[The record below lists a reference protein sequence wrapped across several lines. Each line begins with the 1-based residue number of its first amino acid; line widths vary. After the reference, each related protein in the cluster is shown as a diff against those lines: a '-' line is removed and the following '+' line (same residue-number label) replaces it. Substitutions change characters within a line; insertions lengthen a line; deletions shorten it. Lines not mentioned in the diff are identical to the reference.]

1 MKSWWN
7 RNVRDAKAQGAKDGA
22 RMIPA
27 TEGTV
32 VSQWEERL
40 VNDYEASI
48 RHFEGRFKQADASP
62 KQQFEFIDGE
72 HIRAKDAYDAKY
84 NALKR
89 PILLRFHPLLGKLL
103 VLAVILVELPLNRI
117 VFVGMTGESELMGW
131 LLAFLVSLFLAIVGH
146 IIGVDVRHYGFMRG
160 RWLLQSTLI
169 LFAVC
174 VLAGIA
180 YVRVFIFSD
189 PGGAGSAPLLDKY
202 LTENIDVRVLAMLFM
217 ILNALLVVIAGWLA
231 HESHD
236 QDEQYQALFRQYR
249 KWARKAR
256 KLAARREHKRAT
268 YVREASILVE
278 NAQEL
283 ITIYRQENVHAR
295 EPAVTPRI
303 WAERRPESLIS
314 MNKYNFRLK
323 DEGTHVCDDDEVNG
337 GGR

>member
-1 MKSWWN
+1 M
-7 RNVRDAKAQGAKDGA
+7 
-22 RMIPA
+22 
-27 TEGTV
+27 
-32 VSQWEERL
+32 
-40 VNDYEASI
+40 
-48 RHFEGRFKQADASP
+48 
-62 KQQFEFIDGE
+62 
-72 HIRAKDAYDAKY
+72 
-84 NALKR
+84 
-89 PILLRFHPLLGKLL
+89 RFHPLLGKLL
-103 VLAVILVELPLNRI
+103 VLAVTRRTALNRI

-249 KWARKAR
+249 KWARMAR
-256 KLAARREHKRAT
+256 KIAARSGRKRAT
-268 YVREASILVE
+268 FVREASILIE
-278 NAQEL
+278 NSRADHDLPAEYL
-283 ITIYRQENVHAR
+283 CPGTGGGAPAR
-295 EPAVTPRI
+295 
-303 WAERRPESLIS
+303 AERRPRI
-314 MNKYNFRLK
+314 
-323 DEGTHVCDDDEVNG
+323 
-337 GGR
+337 